1 VLSIEPALWLFG
13 GKMTHSVTMLVKV
26 YVTGIGK
33 SAAEAV
39 ADAEAEANRVE
50 QCGAR
55 EAKIVSHRIL
65 PPNKE

>member
-1 VLSIEPALWLFG
+1 
-13 GKMTHSVTMLVKV
+13 MTHSVTMLVKV